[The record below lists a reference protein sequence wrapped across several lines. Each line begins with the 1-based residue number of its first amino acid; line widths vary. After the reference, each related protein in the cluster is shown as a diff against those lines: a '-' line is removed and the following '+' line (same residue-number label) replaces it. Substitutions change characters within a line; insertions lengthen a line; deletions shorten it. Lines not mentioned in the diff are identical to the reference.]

1 MSGPLVSIVVPV
13 YNVESYIEE
22 CLQSVCSQTYENLE
36 IICVDDV
43 GNDRS
48 MDVVRSFAVK
58 DCGIKIIEHDK
69 NKGLAEARN
78 TGLEHVSGDY
88 VFFLDSDDW
97 LSIDAIEKL
106 VRSAKV
112 GEPDIVVG
120 QGLAF
125 SDDDTKNTRIVTE
138 SVNLWLALPKEV
150 EVRAGNLLMMVSKIP
165 CVAWGKLFRM
175 EFLLSNKLKFITQ
188 NVRHE
193 DNGFHLKCIACRPR
207 VSVVNDFVYHY
218 RIRASSIMGKIREME
233 KGRGKALSDYRKV
246 IDDACEFA
254 SGKDVAFSVFIRDS
268 AFDAYAFRRFG
279 CVFYWGYYRKFI
291 RIGPIVFLK
300 LDVSS
305 DRGTYYLKVFGVK
318 VFEKPFVL

>member
-58 DCGIKIIEHDK
+58 DCRIKIIEHDK

-97 LSIDAIEKL
+97 LSIDAIEKF

-125 SDDDTKNTRIVTE
+125 SDD
-138 SVNLWLALPKEV
+138 
-150 EVRAGNLLMMVSKIP
+150 
-165 CVAWGKLFRM
+165 GKLFK
-175 EFLLSNKLKFITQ
+175 N
-188 NVRHE
+188 
-193 DNGFHLKCIACRPR
+193 PR
-207 VSVVNDFVYHY
+207 AKPDGTKMF
-218 RIRASSIMGKIREME
+218 
-233 KGRGKALSDYRKV
+233 
-246 IDDACEFA
+246 C
-254 SGKDVAFSVFIRDS
+254 S
-268 AFDAYAFRRFG
+268 AFLNDARMCCFFANA
-279 CVFYWGYYRKFI
+279 
-291 RIGPIVFLK
+291 IVK
-300 LDVSS
+300 
-305 DRGTYYLKVFGVK
+305 Y
-318 VFEKPFVL
+318 

>member
-58 DCGIKIIEHDK
+58 DCRIKIIEHDK

-97 LSIDAIEKL
+97 LSIDAIEKF

-125 SDDDTKNTRIVTE
+125 SDDDTKNTRE
-138 SVNLWLALPKEV
+138 EYENCY
-150 EVRAGNLLMMVSKIP
+150 G
-165 CVAWGKLFRM
+165 
-175 EFLLSNKLKFITQ
+175 
-188 NVRHE
+188 
-193 DNGFHLKCIACRPR
+193 
-207 VSVVNDFVYHY
+207 
-218 RIRASSIMGKIREME
+218 IREFMVGSSE
-233 KGRGKALSDYRKV
+233 RSGGEGR
-246 IDDACEFA
+246 EFA
-254 SGKDVAFSVFIRDS
+254 DDGEQNTLCCL
-268 AFDAYAFRRFG
+268 G
-279 CVFYWGYYRKFI
+279 
-291 RIGPIVFLK
+291 
-300 LDVSS
+300 
-305 DRGTYYLKVFGVK
+305 
-318 VFEKPFVL
+318 